1 MPREKSLFDIDIGST
16 CVSHHLGEERRAGGV
31 SQSLNTVGRSVQR
44 SVKSLAEECVKFY
57 GEVSKVLRKSV

>member
-16 CVSHHLGEERRAGGV
+16 DVSHHLGEERRAGGV

-44 SVKSLAEECVKFY
+44 VC
-57 GEVSKVLRKSV
+57 KVLWKSV